1 MKRDFEDIM
10 KNLKETIA
18 DYSYYTNFKK
28 VFENVNKYKVE
39 LNILNSL
46 IGSSNIEADFI
57 KILEK
62 YPETLKVIPILLAV
76 RRTEISVIEGNEIK
90 YNFKFKNVSNE
101 EYAKFMRKTGLFDLL
116 EKSKIKSLNDYLT
129 GVEVGL
135 DSNSRK
141 NRTGTAM
148 GNIVESY
155 LKKIKEIE
163 YQKEMT
169 KAQISEKYNINLDA
183 LILNDDTKKDA
194 EKKFDFVVKTNNKLY
209 LIETN
214 FYSSSGSKLNE
225 TARSYKSLANDIKN
239 ISNVEFIW
247 ITDGIGWKS
256 AKGNLK
262 ETYDIMDYLFIL
274 KDLEEGKL
282 KEVLK

>member
-101 EYAKFMRKTGLFDLL
+101 EYAKFMCKTGLFDLL

>member
-1 MKRDFEDIM
+1 
-10 KNLKETIA
+10 
-18 DYSYYTNFKK
+18 
-28 VFENVNKYKVE
+28 
-39 LNILNSL
+39 
-46 IGSSNIEADFI
+46 
-57 KILEK
+57 
-62 YPETLKVIPILLAV
+62 
-76 RRTEISVIEGNEIK
+76 
-90 YNFKFKNVSNE
+90 
-101 EYAKFMRKTGLFDLL
+101 MRKTGLFDLL